1 MKGSSSIFISSP
13 YRFDFKIATMA
24 LSGLPTRLI
33 LYFLLT
39 LLVADSI
46 IELALIVTTVRYDHK
61 DHPMNVQG
69 PDGRTV
75 ILKGKPLGLWTD
87 QGHSSNGAAGTNLV
101 LVGIIGFLLL
111 TLRRK
116 LARWVR
122 AQDHGQQ
129 AIFLLTKHHAV
140 PEAILPPAND
150 MGGLLRPC
158 TISHNRIARLYLQC
172 YEEHI
177 WTND

>member
-1 MKGSSSIFISSP
+1 
-13 YRFDFKIATMA
+13 MA
-24 LSGLPTRLI
+24 LSSLPTRLF

-39 LLVADSI
+39 LLVVDSV
-46 IELALIVTTVRYDHK
+46 IELALIVTTVRYDHR

-87 QGHSSNGAAGTNLV
+87 QGHSSNGAAGTNIV

-116 LARWVR
+116 LERSVGALR
-122 AQDHGQQ
+122 
-129 AIFLLTKHHAV
+129 
-140 PEAILPPAND
+140 LPS
-150 MGGLLRPC
+150 R
-158 TISHNRIARLYLQC
+158 RLC
-172 YEEHI
+172 
-177 WTND
+177 